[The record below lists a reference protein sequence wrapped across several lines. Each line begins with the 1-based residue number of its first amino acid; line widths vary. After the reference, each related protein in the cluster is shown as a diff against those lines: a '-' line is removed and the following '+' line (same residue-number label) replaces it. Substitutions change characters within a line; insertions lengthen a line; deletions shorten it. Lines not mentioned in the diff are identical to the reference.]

1 LKRTWHKA
9 SMRSM
14 TLKHLLVIGPPRSGT
29 TLLTTMIGRH
39 SEVAMLNEDREWAM
53 RKIVGKQVV
62 GNKRCIPNQIELG
75 KKNRS
80 ALRLFKNLGLTDEYQ
95 SSRYSIQD
103 YLGLPD
109 IRIVGLT
116 REPND
121 VISSIMRRN
130 RKTFRVA
137 ASRWCRAIEIMDN
150 LSVNYPDL
158 FMLVSF
164 ERLVLSPE
172 ANMKRIAGFLEID
185 YQEAMLEGPRYNPLY
200 PETEFN
206 KEKVNRAAKENC
218 DFQIPEKFPAV
229 YAKYQRLLELTFG
242 TPAAPSTKPALRER
256 RFSKAL
262 SFYQFLLVV
271 PEFGRLLGE

>member
-1 LKRTWHKA
+1 
-9 SMRSM
+9 MGSM
-14 TLKHLLVIGPPRSGT
+14 TQKHLLVIGPPRSGT

-39 SEVAMLNEDREWAM
+39 SEVAMLNEDKAWAM

-62 GNKRCIPNQIELG
+62 GNKRCIPNQIELR
-75 KKNRS
+75 KKNS
-80 ALRLFKNLGLTDEYQ
+80 SGLRLFKKLGLTDEYQ

-103 YLGLPD
+103 YLGLPA
-109 IRIVGLT
+109 IRIIGLT

-121 VISSIMRRN
+121 VISSIMQRN

-150 LSVNYPDL
+150 LSTNYPDL

-164 ERLVLSPE
+164 EHLVLSPE
-172 ANMKRIAGFLEID
+172 VNMKRITEFLELD
-185 YQEAMLEGPRYNPLY
+185 YQEVMLEGPKYNPWY
-200 PETEFN
+200 PEAQFN

-218 DFQIPEKFPAV
+218 DFQIPEKFPAA

-242 TPAAPSTKPALRER
+242 SPAAPGSEPALREH
-256 RFSKAL
+256 RFSKVL
-262 SFYQFLLVV
+262 LFFCQFLVAV
-271 PEFGRLLGE
+271 SEFGAC